1 MATKIEDLQSQLHC
15 LAGKKLSGADLDAQ
29 SNVSNTNKG
38 GIKCKILDW
47 FSKDEVVVGESDNN
61 SPTEHNMDSDEQPIY
76 NIFAWNGTDI
86 VAEAAINYG
95 EMDDMNAVNMILVG
109 IPLDEPHLKNHLS
122 ILVNTEKNDLKAGS
136 LPVTESYYLMGTVDP
151 TGELKE
157 DEVCVILCSFQG
169 NPAELTSIS
178 YVLVCN
184 NRVFLKRYVKNHDE
198 KQLVTELV
206 AIYRAS

>member
-1 MATKIEDLQSQLHC
+1 MLKLDILNARDSHVQKLLATQAEMATKIEDLQSQLHC

-86 VAEAAINYG
+86 VAEDQAIN
-95 EMDDMNAVNMILVG
+95 
-109 IPLDEPHLKNHLS
+109 
-122 ILVNTEKNDLKAGS
+122 
-136 LPVTESYYLMGTVDP
+136 
-151 TGELKE
+151 
-157 DEVCVILCSFQG
+157 
-169 NPAELTSIS
+169 
-178 YVLVCN
+178 
-184 NRVFLKRYVKNHDE
+184 
-198 KQLVTELV
+198 
-206 AIYRAS
+206 